1 MPRHGAGF
9 GLADLAGFWAL
20 SSHAANVPP
29 QHAARHWQH
38 SRINAMSRIALSCTQ
53 RARREILPLDLAL
66 YHAARDYPG
75 GAAAIAATTGRN
87 PTTLQHKLSPTHPS
101 HTVNVQEFAEILEL
115 TKDRRILDAVHALVG
130 DTIWQELAEAYTD
143 DMPETL
149 TTGLAVYFRQVA
161 DLADTW
167 AKSIGDGVVND
178 RELAEIRLQVF
189 RGIQGLLGMFN
200 RACYVNSTTRG
211 ADRG

>member
-1 MPRHGAGF
+1 
-9 GLADLAGFWAL
+9 
-20 SSHAANVPP
+20 
-29 QHAARHWQH
+29 
-38 SRINAMSRIALSCTQ
+38 MSRIALSCVE
-53 RARREILPLDLAL
+53 RAQLEVLPLDLAL

-101 HTVNVQEFAEILEL
+101 HSVNIQEFGEILEL

-130 DTIWQELAEAYTD
+130 DTIWHELSEVYTT

-149 TTGLAVYFRQVA
+149 TIGLAEYFRQVA

-167 AKSIGDGVVND
+167 AKSIGDGVVSD
-178 RELAEIRLQVF
+178 HELAAIRLQVF
-189 RGIQGLLGMFN
+189 RGIQGLLGLFN
-200 RACYVNSTTRG
+200 RATYVNQTTRG
-211 ADRG
+211 EGRG

>member
-1 MPRHGAGF
+1 
-9 GLADLAGFWAL
+9 
-20 SSHAANVPP
+20 
-29 QHAARHWQH
+29 
-38 SRINAMSRIALSCTQ
+38 MSRIALSCTQ
-53 RARREILPLDLAL
+53 SARREILPLDLAL

-101 HTVNVQEFAEILEL
+101 HAVNVQEFAEILEL
-115 TKDRRILDAVHALVG
+115 TKDRRILDSVHALVG
-130 DTIWQELAEAYTD
+130 DTIWQELAEVYTD

-149 TTGLAVYFRQVA
+149 TIGLAGYFRQVA

-167 AKSIGDGVVND
+167 AKSIGDGIVD
-178 RELAEIRLQVF
+178 DSELAEIRLQVF
-189 RGIQGLLGMFN
+189 RGIQGLLGLFN
-200 RACYVNSTTRG
+200 RAAYVNSTTRG

>member
-1 MPRHGAGF
+1 
-9 GLADLAGFWAL
+9 
-20 SSHAANVPP
+20 
-29 QHAARHWQH
+29 
-38 SRINAMSRIALSCTQ
+38 MSRIILSSLDRAQ
-53 RARREILPLDLAL
+53 REVLPLDLAL

-87 PTTLQHKLSPTHPS
+87 ATTLQHKLSPTHPS
-101 HTVNVQEFAEILEL
+101 HTVNIQEFGEILEL

-130 DTIWQELAEAYTD
+130 DTVWQELAEAYTD

-149 TTGLAVYFRQVA
+149 TTGIAVYLRQVA
-161 DLADTW
+161 DLTVVW
-167 AKSIGDGVVND
+167 AKSIGDGNVD
-178 RELAEIRLQVF
+178 DGELAEIRQQVF

-200 RACYVNSTTRG
+200 RAAYVNQTTRG

>member
-1 MPRHGAGF
+1 
-9 GLADLAGFWAL
+9 
-20 SSHAANVPP
+20 
-29 QHAARHWQH
+29 
-38 SRINAMSRIALSCTQ
+38 MSRIALSCTQ

-149 TTGLAVYFRQVA
+149 TTGLSVYFRQVA
-161 DLADTW
+161 DLTDTW

>member
-1 MPRHGAGF
+1 MH
-9 GLADLAGFWAL
+9 
-20 SSHAANVPP
+20 V
-29 QHAARHWQH
+29 ARHWQL
-38 SRINAMSRIALSCTQ
+38 SRINAMSRIALSCVERAQ
-53 RARREILPLDLAL
+53 REVLPLDLAL

-101 HTVNVQEFAEILEL
+101 HSVNIQEFGEILEL

-130 DTIWQELAEAYTD
+130 DTIWHELSEVYTT

-149 TTGLAVYFRQVA
+149 TVGLAEYFRQVA

-167 AKSIGDGVVND
+167 AKSIGDGVVSD
-178 RELAEIRLQVF
+178 HELAAIRLQVF
-189 RGIQGLLGMFN
+189 RGIQGLLGLFN
-200 RACYVNSTTRG
+200 RATYVNQTTRG
-211 ADRG
+211 DGRG

>member
-1 MPRHGAGF
+1 
-9 GLADLAGFWAL
+9 
-20 SSHAANVPP
+20 
-29 QHAARHWQH
+29 
-38 SRINAMSRIALSCTQ
+38 MSRIALSCTQ
-53 RARREILPLDLAL
+53 RAQREILPLDLAL

-87 PTTLQHKLSPTHPS
+87 STTLQHKLSPTHPS

-130 DTIWQELAEAYTD
+130 DTIWQELSESYTA

-149 TTGLAVYFRQVA
+149 TTGIAMYFRQVA
-161 DLADTW
+161 DFAETW
-167 AKSIGDGVVND
+167 AKSIGDGVVCD
-178 RELAEIRLQVF
+178 SELAEIRLQVF
-189 RGIQGLLGMFN
+189 RGIQGLLGLYN

>member
-1 MPRHGAGF
+1 
-9 GLADLAGFWAL
+9 
-20 SSHAANVPP
+20 
-29 QHAARHWQH
+29 
-38 SRINAMSRIALSCTQ
+38 MSRIALSCTQ
-53 RARREILPLDLAL
+53 RAQREILPLDLAL

-130 DTIWQELAEAYTD
+130 DTIWQELAESYTA

-149 TTGLAVYFRQVA
+149 TTGIAMYFRQVA
-161 DLADTW
+161 DLADAW
-167 AKSIGDGVVND
+167 AKSIGDGVVCD

-189 RGIQGLLGMFN
+189 RGIQGLLGMYN

-211 ADRG
+211 TERG

>member
-1 MPRHGAGF
+1 
-9 GLADLAGFWAL
+9 
-20 SSHAANVPP
+20 
-29 QHAARHWQH
+29 
-38 SRINAMSRIALSCTQ
+38 MSRIALSCTQ

-101 HTVNVQEFAEILEL
+101 HNVNVQEFAEILEL

-130 DTIWQELAEAYTD
+130 DTIWQELAEVYTD

-149 TTGLAVYFRQVA
+149 NIGLAVYFRQVA

-167 AKSIGDGVVND
+167 AKSIGDGIVD
-178 RELAEIRLQVF
+178 DSELAEIRLQVF
-189 RGIQGLLGMFN
+189 RGIQGLLGLFN
-200 RACYVNSTTRG
+200 RASYVNSTTRG

>member
-1 MPRHGAGF
+1 
-9 GLADLAGFWAL
+9 
-20 SSHAANVPP
+20 
-29 QHAARHWQH
+29 
-38 SRINAMSRIALSCTQ
+38 MSRIALSCTQ

-130 DTIWQELAEAYTD
+130 DTIWQELAEVYTD

-149 TTGLAVYFRQVA
+149 TIGLAGYFRQVA

-167 AKSIGDGVVND
+167 AKSIGDGIVD
-178 RELAEIRLQVF
+178 DSELAEIRLQVF
-189 RGIQGLLGMFN
+189 RGIQGLLGLFN
-200 RACYVNSTTRG
+200 RAAYVNSTTRS